1 MGVARLLAKGWV
13 TFCLFAGA
21 HALRLAAVHG
31 EALSDMATDVV
42 APIVLFTAMG
52 LLFIAGYGASG
63 NPGVPW
69 RARFKPHHL
78 VPGFNELVFVAFVL
92 LSFVNQVAFAPAL
105 MGSPI
110 AGAIASTVSFLVPG
124 QSALEDQLSC
134 GLDGG
139 RVFASA
145 FAWILALVF
154 VGSGVHRI
162 RLTAGLIRLER
173 VTRPEVLG
181 PLPLA
186 LVLGFFAIVGIQL
199 LFVGSIYP
207 MLECS
212 AFTDISGAVL
222 IGLAP
227 LALAYLIVASI
238 ASAIAVGPE

>member
-21 HALRLAAVHG
+21 HALRLAAIHG
-31 EALSDMATDVV
+31 EAAGDMATDVL
-42 APIVLFTAMG
+42 APVVLFAAMG

-92 LSFVNQVAFAPAL
+92 LSFINQVAIAPDQ
-105 MGSPI
+105 MNNPV
-110 AGAIASTVSFLVPG
+110 AGAIAAAVSGIIPG
-124 QSALEDQLSC
+124 QGALEDQLSC

-162 RLTAGLIRLER
+162 RLTAGLMRMER
-173 VTRPEVLG
+173 VTRPEALG

-199 LFVGSIYP
+199 FFIGSIYEWLP
-207 MLECS
+207 CS

-227 LALAYLIVASI
+227 LALAYLIVAAI

>member
-1 MGVARLLAKGWV
+1 MGVARLLAKAWV

-21 HALRLAAVHG
+21 HALRLALVHG
-31 EALSDMATDVV
+31 EAASDIATDVL
-42 APIVLFTAMG
+42 APLILFSAMG

-78 VPGFNELVFVAFVL
+78 VPGFNELVFIAFVL
-92 LSFVNQVAFAPAL
+92 MSFINQVFVAPAQ

-110 AGAIASTVSFLVPG
+110 AGAISTAVGGLIPG
-124 QSALEDQLSC
+124 QGALEDQLSC

-145 FAWILALVF
+145 FAWILALIF
-154 VGSGVHRI
+154 VGSSVSRI
-162 RLTAGLIRLER
+162 RLTAGLIRMER
-173 VTRPEVLG
+173 MTRPEALG

-186 LVLGFFAIVGIQL
+186 LVLGLFAIMGIQL
-199 LFVGSIYP
+199 LLVGAIYP
-207 MLECS
+207 WLPCS

-227 LALAYLIVASI
+227 LMLAYLLVAAI
-238 ASAIAVGPE
+238 ATAMAVGPE